1 MKLISTWR
9 KLTSLDERHLHMVE
23 LLVKKI
29 LPGSPYWT
37 TLINKGIFYD
47 KRFIR

>member
-9 KLTSLDERHLHMVE
+9 KLTSFDEHHLHMVE

-29 LPGSPYWT
+29 LLFS
-37 TLINKGIFYD
+37 LLDHLNQ
-47 KRFIR
+47 